1 MYDRISESLALEQ
14 EQLLID
20 LKETQARF
28 VTENVTDHLELQQN
42 RLMALEDIVMN
53 SDGIFFIRLASFEII
68 LIGYLTFFS
77 LGSH

>member
-28 VTENVTDHLELQQN
+28 VTENVTDHLEEQQN

-53 SDGIFFIRLASFEII
+53 SDGIS
-68 LIGYLTFFS
+68 Y
-77 LGSH
+77 

>member
-14 EQLLID
+14 EQLLMD

-28 VTENVTDHLELQQN
+28 VTENVTDHLEQQQN

-53 SDGIFFIRLASFEII
+53 SDGIS
-68 LIGYLTFFS
+68 Y
-77 LGSH
+77 

>member
-14 EQLLID
+14 EQLLMD

-28 VTENVTDHLELQQN
+28 VTENVTDHLEQQQN

-53 SDGIFFIRLASFEII
+53 SDGISY
-68 LIGYLTFFS
+68 LIDLI
-77 LGSH
+77 

>member
-28 VTENVTDHLELQQN
+28 VTENVTDHLEQQQN
-42 RLMALEDIVMN
+42 RLMTLEDIVMN
-53 SDGIFFIRLASFEII
+53 SDGIS
-68 LIGYLTFFS
+68 Y
-77 LGSH
+77 